1 MKRKKLSKSQYMR
14 RKRKTPVMKA
24 NKKVLYTSSVA
35 LSLFATGIT
44 APNVFALDWNPRSV
58 SEISQEI
65 EDKGGKLTYTVKYG
79 DTLSAIAEAMNID
92 LDILAQ
98 VNQIADV
105 NLIFPDTVLT
115 TTVDQN
121 HQVTQIEIQAPV
133 QEEATENT
141 VQATVDIAANEITVD
156 DTVIPLEST
165 DAPSSSAS
173 ITEVSVETP
182 VEEAPVT
189 EVPVETPVEEAPI
202 TEISVKTPVEKA
214 PITEVSVEAP
224 VEEAPVTEVPV
235 ETPLEETPVE
245 EVPVT
250 EVSVETP
257 VEEAPVTEVPVETPL
272 EETPVEEV
280 PVTEVSVETPVEEAP
295 VTEGPAETPVEEALV
310 TEVPAETP
318 VEEAPVAEVNS
329 VEAAPVTS
337 TPAASTATTVATVST
352 TSSSTTSSYDVGLQ
366 PQVAAFRAE
375 VANAFGIT
383 SFSGYRAGDTGD
395 HGKGLAIDFMVPQS
409 SALGD
414 QVAAYAAA
422 NLASKNISYII
433 WKQRFYSPY
442 ASIYGPAYTWN
453 LMPDRGSITENHYDH
468 VHVSFNQ

>member
-24 NKKVLYTSSVA
+24 NKKVLYTSSLA

-44 APNVFALDWNPRSV
+44 APNVFALDWTPRSV

-133 QEEATENT
+133 QEEAAENT

-156 DTVIPLEST
+156 DTVITLEST

-173 ITEVSVETP
+173 ITEVSVET
-182 VEEAPVT
+182 
-189 EVPVETPVEEAPI
+189 
-202 TEISVKTPVEKA
+202 
-214 PITEVSVEAP
+214 P

-295 VTEGPAETPVEEALV
+295 VTEVPVETPLEETPVEEVPVTEVSVETLVEEAPVTEGPAETPVEEALV
-310 TEVPAETP
+310 TEVPAETL

-329 VEAAPVTS
+329 VEAAPVTP
-337 TPAASTATTVATVST
+337 TPAASTTTTVATVST

-422 NLASKNISYII
+422 NVASKNISYII

>member
-24 NKKVLYTSSVA
+24 NKKVLYTSSLA

-44 APNVFALDWNPRSV
+44 ASNVFALDWNPRSV

-133 QEEATENT
+133 QEEAAENT
-141 VQATVDIAANEITVD
+141 VQATVDIAANEITVN

-165 DAPSSSAS
+165 DASSSSAS
-173 ITEVSVETP
+173 I
-182 VEEAPVT
+182 
-189 EVPVETPVEEAPI
+189 
-202 TEISVKTPVEKA
+202 
-214 PITEVSVEAP
+214 
-224 VEEAPVTEVPV
+224 
-235 ETPLEETPVE
+235 
-245 EVPVT
+245 T

-295 VTEGPAETPVEEALV
+295 VTEVPVETPVEEAPITEVSVETPVEEALVTEVPVETPVEEALV

-318 VEEAPVAEVNS
+318 VEESPVAEVNS
-329 VEAAPVTS
+329 VEAAPVTP
-337 TPAASTATTVATVST
+337 TPAVSTATTVATVST

-414 QVAAYAAA
+414 QVATYAAA

>member
-24 NKKVLYTSSVA
+24 NKKVLYTSSLA

-133 QEEATENT
+133 QEEAAENT
-141 VQATVDIAANEITVD
+141 VQATVDIAANEITVN

-173 ITEVSVETP
+173 ITEVSVET
-182 VEEAPVT
+182 
-189 EVPVETPVEEAPI
+189 
-202 TEISVKTPVEKA
+202 
-214 PITEVSVEAP
+214 P

-295 VTEGPAETPVEEALV
+295 IAD
-310 TEVPAETP
+310 
-318 VEEAPVAEVNS
+318 VNS
-329 VEAAPVTS
+329 VEAAPVTP

-414 QVAAYAAA
+414 QVAAYAVA
-422 NLASKNISYII
+422 NVASKNISYII

>member
-24 NKKVLYTSSVA
+24 NKKVLYTSSLA

-44 APNVFALDWNPRSV
+44 APNVFALDWTPRSV

-133 QEEATENT
+133 QEEAAENT

-173 ITEVSVETP
+173 ITEVSVET
-182 VEEAPVT
+182 
-189 EVPVETPVEEAPI
+189 
-202 TEISVKTPVEKA
+202 
-214 PITEVSVEAP
+214 P

-295 VTEGPAETPVEEALV
+295 VTE
-310 TEVPAETP
+310 VPAETP

-329 VEAAPVTS
+329 VEAAPVTP

-453 LMPDRGSITENHYDH
+453 LMPDRGSITENHCDH

>member
-44 APNVFALDWNPRSV
+44 APNVFALDWNPRTV

-133 QEEATENT
+133 QEEADENT

-173 ITEVSVETP
+173 
-182 VEEAPVT
+182 
-189 EVPVETPVEEAPI
+189 
-202 TEISVKTPVEKA
+202 
-214 PITEVSVEAP
+214 ITEVSVEAP

-272 EETPVEEV
+272 EETPLEETPVEEV
-280 PVTEVSVETPVEEAP
+280 PVTEVSVKTPVEES
-295 VTEGPAETPVEEALV
+295 
-310 TEVPAETP
+310 
-318 VEEAPVAEVNS
+318 PVAEVNS
-329 VEAAPVTS
+329 VEAAPVTP

>member
-24 NKKVLYTSSVA
+24 NKKVLYTSSLA

-44 APNVFALDWNPRSV
+44 APNVFALDWTPRSV

-65 EDKGGKLTYTVKYG
+65 EDRGGKLTYTVKYG

-133 QEEATENT
+133 QEEAAENT

-156 DTVIPLEST
+156 ETVIPLEST
-165 DAPSSSAS
+165 ETPASTTPEEEAAPAE
-173 ITEVSVETP
+173 TSVEETP
-182 VEEAPVT
+182 VVEVPAETSVEETPVVEVPIET
-189 EVPVETPVEEAPI
+189 SVEETPVVEVPAETSAEETPVVEVPIETSVEETPVVEVPAETSVEETPVVEVPIETSVEETPVVEVPVETSVEE
-202 TEISVKTPVEKA
+202 T
-214 PITEVSVEAP
+214 
-224 VEEAPVTEVPV
+224 PVTEVPV
-235 ETPLEETPVE
+235 ETPLEETSVE

-257 VEEAPVTEVPVETPL
+257 VEEAPVTPTPD
-272 EETPVEEV
+272 
-280 PVTEVSVETPVEEAP
+280 
-295 VTEGPAETPVEEALV
+295 
-310 TEVPAETP
+310 
-318 VEEAPVAEVNS
+318 
-329 VEAAPVTS
+329 
-337 TPAASTATTVATVST
+337 ASTVSTVATVST
-352 TSSSTTSSYDVGLQ
+352 TSSSTSSYDVGLQ

-414 QVAAYAAA
+414 QVAAYAVA

>member
-24 NKKVLYTSSVA
+24 NKKVLYTSSLA

-44 APNVFALDWNPRSV
+44 APNVFALDWTPRSV

-133 QEEATENT
+133 QEEAAENT

-173 ITEVSVETP
+173 ITEVSVE
-182 VEEAPVT
+182 
-189 EVPVETPVEEAPI
+189 
-202 TEISVKTPVEKA
+202 
-214 PITEVSVEAP
+214 AP

-250 EVSVETP
+250 EVSVET
-257 VEEAPVTEVPVETPL
+257 L
-272 EETPVEEV
+272 
-280 PVTEVSVETPVEEAP
+280 VEEAP

-329 VEAAPVTS
+329 VEAAPVTP

-414 QVAAYAAA
+414 QVATYAAA

>member
-24 NKKVLYTSSVA
+24 NKKVLYTSSLA

-44 APNVFALDWNPRSV
+44 APNVFALDWTPRSV

-92 LDILAQ
+92 LDIIAQ
-98 VNQIADV
+98 INQIADV

-133 QEEATENT
+133 QEEAAENT

-189 EVPVETPVEEAPI
+189 EVPVETP
-202 TEISVKTPVEKA
+202 
-214 PITEVSVEAP
+214 
-224 VEEAPVTEVPV
+224 
-235 ETPLEETPVE
+235 LEETPVE

-257 VEEAPVTEVPVETPL
+257 VEEAPVTEVPVETPLEETPLEETPL

-295 VTEGPAETPVEEALV
+295 VTEGPAETPVEEA
-310 TEVPAETP
+310 
-318 VEEAPVAEVNS
+318 PVAEVNS
-329 VEAAPVTS
+329 VEAAPVTP

>member
-24 NKKVLYTSSVA
+24 NKKVLYTSSLA

-44 APNVFALDWNPRSV
+44 APNVFALDWTPRSV

-133 QEEATENT
+133 QEEAAENT

-189 EVPVETPVEEAPI
+189 EVPVETP
-202 TEISVKTPVEKA
+202 
-214 PITEVSVEAP
+214 
-224 VEEAPVTEVPV
+224 
-235 ETPLEETPVE
+235 LEETPVE

-257 VEEAPVTEVPVETPL
+257 VEEAPVTEVP
-272 EETPVEEV
+272 
-280 PVTEVSVETPVEEAP
+280 
-295 VTEGPAETPVEEALV
+295 
-310 TEVPAETP
+310 AETP

-329 VEAAPVTS
+329 VEAAPVTP

-414 QVAAYAAA
+414 QVATYAAA

>member
-133 QEEATENT
+133 QEEAAENT

-189 EVPVETPVEEAPI
+189 EVPVETP
-202 TEISVKTPVEKA
+202 
-214 PITEVSVEAP
+214 
-224 VEEAPVTEVPV
+224 
-235 ETPLEETPVE
+235 LEETPVE

-250 EVSVETP
+250 EVSVK
-257 VEEAPVTEVPVETPL
+257 
-272 EETPVEEV
+272 
-280 PVTEVSVETPVEEAP
+280 TPVEEAP

-329 VEAAPVTS
+329 VEAAPVTP

-352 TSSSTTSSYDVGLQ
+352 TSSSITSSYDVGLQ

>member
-24 NKKVLYTSSVA
+24 NKKVLYTSSLA

-44 APNVFALDWNPRSV
+44 APNVFALDWTPRSV

-92 LDILAQ
+92 LDIIAQ
-98 VNQIADV
+98 INQIADV

-133 QEEATENT
+133 QEDADENT

-173 ITEVSVETP
+173 ITEVSVET
-182 VEEAPVT
+182 
-189 EVPVETPVEEAPI
+189 
-202 TEISVKTPVEKA
+202 
-214 PITEVSVEAP
+214 P

-295 VTEGPAETPVEEALV
+295 VTEGPAETPVEEA
-310 TEVPAETP
+310 
-318 VEEAPVAEVNS
+318 PVAEVNS
-329 VEAAPVTS
+329 VEAAPVTP

>member
-24 NKKVLYTSSVA
+24 NKKVLYTSSLA

-44 APNVFALDWNPRSV
+44 APNVFALDWTPRSV

-133 QEEATENT
+133 QEEAAENT
-141 VQATVDIAANEITVD
+141 VQATVDIAANEITVN

-189 EVPVETPVEEAPI
+189 EVPVETP
-202 TEISVKTPVEKA
+202 
-214 PITEVSVEAP
+214 
-224 VEEAPVTEVPV
+224 
-235 ETPLEETPVE
+235 LEETPVE

-250 EVSVETP
+250 EVSVET
-257 VEEAPVTEVPVETPL
+257 L
-272 EETPVEEV
+272 
-280 PVTEVSVETPVEEAP
+280 VEEAP

-310 TEVPAETP
+310 TEVPAETL

-329 VEAAPVTS
+329 VEAAPVTP

-414 QVAAYAAA
+414 QVAAYAVA
-422 NLASKNISYII
+422 NVASKNISYII

>member
-1 MKRKKLSKSQYMR
+1 MKRKKLSKSQHMR

-24 NKKVLYTSSVA
+24 NKKVLYTSSLA

-44 APNVFALDWNPRSV
+44 APNVFALDWTPRSV

-133 QEEATENT
+133 QEEAAENT

-189 EVPVETPVEEAPI
+189 EVPVETP
-202 TEISVKTPVEKA
+202 
-214 PITEVSVEAP
+214 
-224 VEEAPVTEVPV
+224 
-235 ETPLEETPVE
+235 LEETPVE

-257 VEEAPVTEVPVETPL
+257 VEEAPVTEVPVETP
-272 EETPVEEV
+272 VEEA
-280 PVTEVSVETPVEEAP
+280 PITEVSVETPVEEAL
-295 VTEGPAETPVEEALV
+295 VTEVPVETPVEEALV

-318 VEEAPVAEVNS
+318 VEESPVAEVNS
-329 VEAAPVTS
+329 VEAAPVTP
-337 TPAASTATTVATVST
+337 TPAVSTATTVATVST

>member
-24 NKKVLYTSSVA
+24 NKKVLYTSSLA

-44 APNVFALDWNPRSV
+44 APNVFALDWTPRSV

-92 LDILAQ
+92 LDIIAQ
-98 VNQIADV
+98 INQIADV

-133 QEEATENT
+133 QEEAAENT

-173 ITEVSVETP
+173 I
-182 VEEAPVT
+182 
-189 EVPVETPVEEAPI
+189 
-202 TEISVKTPVEKA
+202 
-214 PITEVSVEAP
+214 
-224 VEEAPVTEVPV
+224 
-235 ETPLEETPVE
+235 
-245 EVPVT
+245 T

-295 VTEGPAETPVEEALV
+295 VTEGPAETPVEEA
-310 TEVPAETP
+310 
-318 VEEAPVAEVNS
+318 PVAEVNS
-329 VEAAPVTS
+329 VEAAPVTP

-383 SFSGYRAGDTGD
+383 SFSGYRSGDTGD